1 MDIIDAFSTDGLL
14 KKFDLKTLEDDKNF
28 FPPYFAIPVI
38 RAEALEK
45 YPEIAGIME
54 ELAPFLTNEVM
65 IELNYKVDE
74 LQQTPA
80 AVAKDFLKENGLIS

>member
-1 MDIIDAFSTDGLL
+1 M
-14 KKFDLKTLEDDKNF
+14 
-28 FPPYFAIPVI
+28 
-38 RAEALEK
+38 EK

-80 AVAKDFLKENGLIS
+80 AVAQDFLKENGLIS

>member
-1 MDIIDAFSTDGLL
+1 
-14 KKFDLKTLEDDKNF
+14 
-28 FPPYFAIPVI
+28 
-38 RAEALEK
+38 LEK

-80 AVAKDFLKENGLIS
+80 AVSQEFLKENGLIS